1 MKRFLVKKNAYKEDF
16 EHMSYSVSLF
26 FTVGTTKSEEDMMFL
41 QQEAEE
47 YGDILIT
54 NNKEGYTHLPL
65 KTVAM
70 MDYFTHHCHHAS
82 YLVKTDDD
90 VFLTLTLLAK
100 TIDKLTSSH
109 FKIGGS

>member
-1 MKRFLVKKNAYKEDF
+1 MKKFLVKKTGYKEDV

-90 VFLTLTLLAK
+90 VFLTLPLLAK
-100 TIDKLTSSH
+100 TIDKLTSSY
-109 FKIGGS
+109 FKD